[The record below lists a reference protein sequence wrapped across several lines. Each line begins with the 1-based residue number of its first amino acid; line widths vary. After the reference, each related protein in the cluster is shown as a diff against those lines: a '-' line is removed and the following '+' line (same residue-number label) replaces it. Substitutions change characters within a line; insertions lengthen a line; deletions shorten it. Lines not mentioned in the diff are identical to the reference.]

1 MMALIGCTTILMKG
15 ADCHAKAD
23 HMGFPQQL
31 LHADTVVLPTG
42 FSLRTPGADIPALDR
57 PFLY

>member
-1 MMALIGCTTILMKG
+1 
-15 ADCHAKAD
+15 
-23 HMGFPQQL
+23 MGFPQQL